1 MNKLNYLKAMAVL
14 LTVLIIPINTL
25 AAVAAEKLCALG
37 ETCQVSCAYTLIVP
51 ITNDPNRS
59 YKCHVELGNRY
70 LVTYFIMDDAAWWWD
85 RQSVTSLSHPSNT
98 AADVIFYDK
107 LKSLT
112 GTIKIAP
119 VCFTRYRAL
128 SALGSE
134 TVICTKI
141 NVA

>member
-1 MNKLNYLKAMAVL
+1 MAVL
-14 LTVLIIPINTL
+14 LAVSIIPINTL
-25 AAVAAEKLCALG
+25 AAEKLCALG

-59 YKCHVELGNRY
+59 YQCHVELSNRH
-70 LVTYFIMDDAAWWWD
+70 LATYFIMDDAAWWFD
-85 RQSVTSLSHPSNT
+85 SQYVTHLSHPSNT
-98 AADVIFYDK
+98 TADVIFYDK

-119 VCFTRYRAL
+119 ICYSRYRTL
-128 SALGSE
+128 LDLGSE